1 VELHVE
7 EHVLMRLEHLNGIC
21 VGIEGEDDEGATA
34 DDSLI
39 LLCLSLF
46 VAFGLF
52 VEEVPELFEKI
63 RAVLC
68 DFPQKPVPVL
78 LRSDQGSKFFHFWV
92 LAVDDED
99 VHIVLVEL
107 VDGADAR

>member
-1 VELHVE
+1 
-7 EHVLMRLEHLNGIC
+7 MRLEHLNGVC
-21 VGIEGEDDEGATA
+21 VGIEGKDDEGAA
-34 DDSLI
+34 AYDSLVF
-39 LLCLSLF
+39 LGLSLF

-68 DFPQKPVPVL
+68 DLPQKPVAVL
-78 LRSDQGSKFFHFWV
+78 LRPYQGSKFLHLWV
-92 LAVDDED
+92 LAVDDDD
-99 VHIVLVEL
+99 VHIVLVQF